1 MLARCKND
9 DTSEQGRRPGDLD
22 HPQHRQEIGLRTPSL
37 THSQRN
43 GPGVLAFDNGH
54 ADALTLQALL
64 PFSEAC
70 ERNKAPI
77 LDVLREV
84 FADRSHVVEIGAGT
98 GQHAV
103 HFVRH
108 LPHLS
113 WQPTDR
119 SEYLP
124 GLAARIAAEGAPNLR
139 QPLELD
145 VLQPEWPPL
154 DADAIFSA
162 NALHIMGWPE
172 VEAFFHGAGRL
183 LSGGGTLAVYG
194 PFRYCG
200 TFTSRSNADFDRI
213 LRERDAASGIRDF
226 EAVDR
231 LALLAGLEFH
241 RDVTMP
247 ANNQLLVWRR

>member
-1 MLARCKND
+1 VKTR
-9 DTSEQGRRPGDLD
+9 
-22 HPQHRQEIGLRTPSL
+22 SL

-43 GPGVLAFDNGH
+43 GRGVLAFGNGH

-77 LDVLREV
+77 LEVLREV
-84 FADRSHVVEIGAGT
+84 FANRSHVVEIGAGT

-103 HFVRH
+103 HFARH

-124 GLAARIAAEGAPNLR
+124 GLVARIAAEGATNLR
-139 QPLELD
+139 PPLELD

-154 DADAIFSA
+154 HADAVFSA
-162 NALHIMGWPE
+162 NTLHIMGWPE
-172 VEAFFHGAGRL
+172 VEAFFHGVGRL
-183 LSGGGTLAVYG
+183 LSGGGMLAVYG
-194 PFRYCG
+194 PFRYRG
-200 TFTSRSNADFDRI
+200 RFTTQSNADFDRM
-213 LRERDAASGIRDF
+213 LRDRDAASGIRDF

-231 LALLAGLEFH
+231 LAARAGLELH
-241 RDVTMP
+241 RDVAMP
-247 ANNQLLVWRR
+247 ANNQLLVWG